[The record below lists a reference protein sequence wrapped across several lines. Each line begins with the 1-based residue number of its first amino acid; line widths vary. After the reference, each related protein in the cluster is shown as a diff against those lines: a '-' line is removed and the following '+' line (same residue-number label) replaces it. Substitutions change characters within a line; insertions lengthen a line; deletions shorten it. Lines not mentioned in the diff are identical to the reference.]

1 MHRNIDI
8 SQITKVVFREKP
20 LFSLIKCPKT
30 CTKNPNFFSHV
41 SLPEKKGQQT
51 INTSKNFLVVLVQR
65 GRKNHPLEFSIRSWV
80 EKFPREV
87 VFIRAQNNSIEKMAV
102 MTSEG
107 GRTQ

>member
-1 MHRNIDI
+1 MHKK
-8 SQITKVVFREKP
+8 TLTFFRMFLYQK
-20 LFSLIKCPKT
+20 
-30 CTKNPNFFSHV
+30 
-41 SLPEKKGQQT
+41 KKGQQT
-51 INTSKNFLVVLVQR
+51 INTSKNFLVGLVQR
-65 GRKNHPLEFSIRSWV
+65 GKNHPIEFSIRSWV